1 MSKSTRSNNAYLLFE
16 LIVSLGLFSVCLAT
30 VIQAMSFCV
39 RQSRFV
45 SDYRQCLRIASAK
58 LQEGEFMAKE
68 RRVGAILRSPS
79 DSRHPWSLRI
89 SREADT
95 GYMRVDVAVSCKSQ
109 DKRYDLQFYTLLE

>member
-1 MSKSTRSNNAYLLFE
+1 MSKSIHSNKAYLLFE

-58 LQEGEFMAKE
+58 LQEGEFMARE
-68 RRVGAILRSPS
+68 RRVAAVFRNPPRS
-79 DSRHPWSLRI
+79 RYPWSLRI
-89 SREADT
+89 YPEADT
-95 GYMRVDVAVSCKSQ
+95 GYMRVDVEISYKSQ
-109 DKRYDLQFYTLLE
+109 DKPLDLRFYTMVK